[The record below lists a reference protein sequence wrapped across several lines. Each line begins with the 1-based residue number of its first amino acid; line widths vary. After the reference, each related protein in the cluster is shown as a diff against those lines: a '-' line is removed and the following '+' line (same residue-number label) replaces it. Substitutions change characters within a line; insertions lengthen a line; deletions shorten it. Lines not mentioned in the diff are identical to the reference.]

1 MGKQTLIDCR
11 AEHDLKKKKQS
22 IQTPTNQPLS
32 SLNSRPLYTTTTLPS
47 SSPLHNSSF
56 SLSLYICMALK
67 HMSYGAVNMFRTE
80 TGYTDIE
87 KRQLF
92 LRSYQFSRKKSVGER
107 IKKSFFRVKRVIWVK
122 LRSARKIR
130 KLVWLRLKYGI
141 FGYRRRRFFRRIQN
155 SSYYNTSSGITT
167 GWSSSCFW

>member
-1 MGKQTLIDCR
+1 MD
-11 AEHDLKKKKQS
+11 H
-22 IQTPTNQPLS
+22 NM
-32 SLNSRPLYTTTTLPS
+32 TT
-47 SSPLHNSSF
+47 
-56 SLSLYICMALK
+56 K
-67 HMSYGAVNMFRTE
+67 HMSYGNMFRTE

-92 LRSYQFSRKKSVGER
+92 LRSYQFSRKQSVSEK

-141 FGYRRRRFFRRIQN
+141 FGYRRRRFFRRLSN
-155 SSYYNTSSGITT
+155 SSYYNSTSGC
-167 GWSSSCFW
+167 SSSCFW

>member
-1 MGKQTLIDCR
+1 MD
-11 AEHDLKKKKQS
+11 
-22 IQTPTNQPLS
+22 
-32 SLNSRPLYTTTTLPS
+32 
-47 SSPLHNSSF
+47 HN
-56 SLSLYICMALK
+56 MALK

-92 LRSYQFSRKKSVGER
+92 LRSYQFSRKKSVSER

-141 FGYRRRRFFRRIQN
+141 FGYRRRRFFRQIQN
-155 SSYYNTSSGITT
+155 SSYYNISSGITA

>member
-1 MGKQTLIDCR
+1 
-11 AEHDLKKKKQS
+11 
-22 IQTPTNQPLS
+22 
-32 SLNSRPLYTTTTLPS
+32 
-47 SSPLHNSSF
+47 
-56 SLSLYICMALK
+56 MAVK
-67 HMSYGAVNMFRTE
+67 HMSYGSVNMFRTE

-92 LRSYQFSRKKSVGER
+92 LRSYQFSRKKSVSER

-130 KLVWLRLKYGI
+130 KLVWLKLKYGI
-141 FGYRRRRFFRRIQN
+141 FGYRRRTNFRLLQN
-155 SSYYNTSSGITT
+155 SSYYNTST